1 MWHNQRVINT
11 PNHRYNYA
19 SDPRAIAVPLVT
31 SASGG
36 RYLPLWVMWT
46 LSTVRATSLSKAET
60 AARPRRQYPSPV
72 SIAGSISNEIPRSI
86 SRCSLPLANLCPAAS

>member
-1 MWHNQRVINT
+1 MRLIKREASVVMWHNQRVVNT

-36 RYLPLWVMWT
+36 RYICRYGMGVD
-46 LSTVRATSLSKAET
+46 VDAIDGY
-60 AARPRRQYPSPV
+60 RR
-72 SIAGSISNEIPRSI
+72 
-86 SRCSLPLANLCPAAS
+86 